1 MKCTYYYDHTENVS
15 DTQNDLFYVLL
26 LSYVTVKF
34 ILLKTNREQ
43 ILSLKQ

>member
-1 MKCTYYYDHTENVS
+1 MKCTYYYDHSENVS
-15 DTQNDLFYVLL
+15 ETQNYLFYVIL

-43 ILSLKQ
+43 ILSLNQ

>member
-15 DTQNDLFYVLL
+15 ETQNDLFYVIL

-34 ILLKTNREQ
+34 ILLKTN
-43 ILSLKQ
+43 SLRTNENKY